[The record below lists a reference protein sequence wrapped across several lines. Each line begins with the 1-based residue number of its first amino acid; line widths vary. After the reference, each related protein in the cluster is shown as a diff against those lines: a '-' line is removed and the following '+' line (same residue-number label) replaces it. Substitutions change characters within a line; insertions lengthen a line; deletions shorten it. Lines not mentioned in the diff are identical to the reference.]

1 MITIYKT
8 QNISVDSSVLGV
20 QERNISIFKIE
31 GRKDYLLGVV
41 NGSMYSIYNYGSK
54 KYIENL
60 FKKKIE
66 KHS

>member
-1 MITIYKT
+1 MITVYKT
-8 QNISVDSSVLGV
+8 QKIRVESFSGI
-20 QERNISIFKIE
+20 QERNVSIFRIE

-41 NGSMYSIYNYGSK
+41 DGSTYSIYNYGSK
-54 KYIENL
+54 KYIENI